1 MSHFHADVEVED
13 IQVVEEESN
22 SRTADQS
29 LSIARVDT
37 CPACLGRDLCPEI
50 AEGFLTVS
58 MFGKTISYGQI
69 YKVRSRIV
77 ILGISSSSVC
87 IVNCSRD
94 H

>member
-1 MSHFHADVEVED
+1 MEVED
-13 IQVVEEESN
+13 IQVAEEESN

-58 MFGKTISYGQI
+58 MFGKTTSYGQV
-69 YKVRSRIV
+69 YKVWSLESRLI
-77 ILGISSSSVC
+77 ILSISSSVY
-87 IVNCSRD
+87 IHFIDNCSRD

>member
-1 MSHFHADVEVED
+1 MEVED
-13 IQVVEEESN
+13 IQVVEEEPN

-69 YKVRSRIV
+69 YKVRNLESGLI
-77 ILGISSSSVC
+77 ILLSISSSAFTFSTVSG
-87 IVNCSRD
+87 ITE
-94 H
+94 

>member
-1 MSHFHADVEVED
+1 MEVED
-13 IQVVEEESN
+13 IQVVEEEPN

-58 MFGKTISYGQI
+58 MFGKTISYGQV
-69 YKVRSRIV
+69 YKVRSLESRLI
-77 ILGISSSSVC
+77 ILSISSSVC
-87 IVNCSRD
+87 IHCMSIIPGITE
-94 H
+94 